1 MDVLFFPGSW
11 RFWKKNNWN
20 SNFFQ
25 NLQDP
30 GKFPLKLKKMI
41 FIDEEYLI
49 LLFYMKAHPKIPLW
63 SKN

>member
-1 MDVLFFPGSW
+1 MSYFFQDPGDSG
-11 RFWKKNNWN
+11 KKNNWK

-49 LLFYMKAHPKIPLW
+49 LLFYMKAHPKIPVW
-63 SKN
+63 SNN